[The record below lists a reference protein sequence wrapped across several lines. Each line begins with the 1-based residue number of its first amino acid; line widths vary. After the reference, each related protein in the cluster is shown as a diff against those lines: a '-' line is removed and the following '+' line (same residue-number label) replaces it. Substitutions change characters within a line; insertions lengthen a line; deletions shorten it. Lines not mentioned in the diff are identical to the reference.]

1 MIRKCSFT
9 IVIAVLVFTAL
20 SGSLNLHNETAYANT
35 GEDLERDIDSYKQE
49 QTEKEREA
57 AKKEEE
63 LESIEEEID
72 DVKEEIKQLD
82 DEVIE
87 TNEHITEKEAEVEET
102 TARVEQLHEDIEE
115 LEERI
120 AARDELLKE
129 RVKSMYQNGGNV
141 NYLEVVLGAQS
152 FGDLV
157 ERVSALNSIAQQDR
171 AILEEHIE
179 DMEALEIATEELEN
193 ELASLENQMAEL
205 EVLKD
210 QLEQQLDAK
219 GVLIADLEAQGYEI
233 EDNLLSIEE
242 ERELLKAQEEAA
254 KQELAAWEEEQKRLE
269 EERRK
274 KEEEE
279 RRQRE
284 EAERQEAERKEAE
297 KASQSSGS
305 SSSNS
310 TSSSSNNSSN
320 ETASSSNGGSA
331 TFHRPA
337 NGRVTSGFGSR
348 THPVYGTTRQHN
360 GIDYGRDG
368 GTGIFAAE
376 AGTVV
381 SARSMGGYGNTIII
395 THVIDGKTYATLYA
409 HLASYNVSVGDRV
422 SRGQNIATMGT
433 TGTSTGVHLHFEVH
447 PGGYSGGSSA
457 VNPAPYLP

>member
-1 MIRKCSFT
+1 M
-9 IVIAVLVFTAL
+9 VFTAL

-57 AKKEEE
+57 AEKEEE

-284 EAERQEAERKEAE
+284 EAE
-297 KASQSSGS
+297 KASQS
-305 SSSNS
+305 NN
-310 TSSSSNNSSN
+310 SSSNNSESSSQNNSSSN
-320 ETASSSNGGSA
+320 ETAQSSNGGSA
-331 TFHRPA
+331 IFHRPA
-337 NGRVTSGFGSR
+337 NGRVSSPYGLR
-348 THPVYGTTRQHN
+348 MHPIFKELRPHN
-360 GIDYGRDG
+360 GIDYGSAG

-381 SARSMGGYGNTIII
+381 SARTMGGYGKTIII

-409 HLASYNVSVGDRV
+409 HLEAYHVSVGDRV
-422 SRGQNIATMGT
+422 SRGQNIGEMG
-433 TGTSTGVHLHFEVH
+433 STGNSTAVHLHFEVH
-447 PGGYSGGSSA
+447 PGGYSGSSSA
-457 VNPAPYLP
+457 VDPAPYLP

>member
-1 MIRKCSFT
+1 VLRKFLFT
-9 IVIAVLVFTAL
+9 IVTAIFVFSAF

-35 GEDLERDIDSYKQE
+35 GEDLEKEIDSYKQE
-49 QTEKEREA
+49 QNEREREA
-57 AKKEEE
+57 AEKEEE
-63 LESIEEEID
+63 LEGIEEEIS

-82 DEVIE
+82 DEVID
-87 TNEHITEKEAEVEET
+87 TNDQISVKEEEVEET
-102 TARVEQLHEDIEE
+102 TARVEQLHAEIEE
-115 LEERI
+115 LKERI
-120 AARDELLKE
+120 ADRDDLLKE

-157 ERVSALNSIAQQDR
+157 ERVSALNSIASQDQ
-171 AILEEHIE
+171 AILEEHIV
-179 DMEALEIATEELEN
+179 DMEALEIATEELED
-193 ELASLENQMAEL
+193 ELASLENQMGEL
-205 EVLKD
+205 ESLKA
-210 QLEQQLDAK
+210 QLEEQLDAK
-219 GVLIADLEAQGYEI
+219 GVLIADLEEQGYEI

-242 ERELLKAQEEAA
+242 EQELLKAQEEAA

-284 EAERQEAERKEAE
+284 EAERQEAERKKAE
-297 KASQSSGS
+297 EASQSS
-305 SSSNS
+305 
-310 TSSSSNNSSN
+310 SSSSNNSSN
-320 ETASSSNGGSA
+320 ETASSSNDSGSA
-331 TFHRPA
+331 IFHRPA

-395 THVIDGKTYATLYA
+395 THVIDGETYATLYA
-409 HLASYNVSVGDRV
+409 HLASFNVSVGDRV

-447 PGGYSGGSSA
+447 PGGYTGGSSA

>member
-1 MIRKCSFT
+1 MVT
-9 IVIAVLVFTAL
+9 AVLVFTAL

-49 QTEKEREA
+49 QAEKESEA
-57 AKKEEE
+57 AEREEE
-63 LESIEEEID
+63 LESIEEEIT

-87 TNEHITEKEAEVEET
+87 TNEQISVKEEEVDET

-205 EVLKD
+205 EGLKE
-210 QLEQQLDAK
+210 QLEQQLEAK
-219 GVLIADLEAQGYEI
+219 GVLIDDLEAQGYEI
-233 EDNLLSIEE
+233 EDDLLSIEE

-254 KQELAAWEEEQKRLE
+254 KIELAAWEEEQKRLE
-269 EERRK
+269 EERKK

-284 EAERQEAERKEAE
+284 EAERREAE
-297 KASQSSGS
+297 KANQSSGS
-305 SSSNS
+305 SSS
-310 TSSSSNNSSN
+310 NSSN

-409 HLASYNVSVGDRV
+409 HLASFNVSVGDRV